1 MAKDLNNV
9 NLVGRLVRE
18 VEVKYSQ
25 SGVAIGRLSIANND
39 TVKKDN
45 EYLDECSFF
54 DAVVFGNQAEN
65 CSKYLKKGSQVAIE
79 GRLKQ
84 NTWTDKET
92 QQKRSKVE
100 IIVSTIQFLTKVEG
114 GNNSKNNTNLEPNN
128 PYENKQDDENI
139 PF

>member
-1 MAKDLNNV
+1 MKDLNNV

-25 SGVAIGRLSIANND
+25 SGVAIIRLSIANND

-45 EYLDECSFF
+45 EYVDECSFF

-100 IIVSTIQFLTKVEG
+100 IIVSTIQFLTKSES
-114 GNNSKNNTNLEPNN
+114 NNNVSQGNLEPNN

>member
-114 GNNSKNNTNLEPNN
+114 NSNSSQSNSEPNN
-128 PYENKQDDENI
+128 PYENKNDENI

>member
-1 MAKDLNNV
+1 MKDLNNV
-9 NLVGRLVRE
+9 VIVGRLVRE

-25 SGVAIGRLSIANND
+25 SGVAIIRLSIANND
-39 TVKKDN
+39 TVKKGN
-45 EYLDECSFF
+45 EYVDECSFF

-100 IIVSTIQFLTKVEG
+100 IIVSTIQFLTKSES
-114 GNNSKNNTNLEPNN
+114 NNNVSQGNLEPNN